1 MAWSRVGDNIATHPL
16 MSRLLTSCEFNH
28 ALKNE
33 AFGALVQLTTVSA
46 AHLTDYIVEYGLMA
60 QVAPG
65 REKQL
70 IDVLVDAGMLFRDEE
85 DGRKVLRIVDDNEL
99 LHNRSRDEVEIDR
112 RRSAD
117 KRNPE
122 LIPAVR
128 YRDGDQ
134 CRWCGRTVD
143 WRDRKGGRAATI
155 DSLNEHRNSTVDTL
169 VVACKTCNSKRR
181 AGEELRLMPIPT
193 REKVY
198 YTDHTIDWI
207 NRSEWAQHEGIHLE
221 PRQTRLD
228 IGQQITTPA
237 APSEQQVGQAA
248 APLEAAARAHR
259 AAPDVEAPFVSDPL
273 DEAPDWVQQSLVNDH
288 GQAAAPSMAAA
299 PREHDHAPA
308 APSEQQQVG
317 QAAAPLE
324 AAARA
329 HRAAPGVEAPPH
341 NHVDN
346 ETVKPSTDLEQ
357 ITDRWGDGSRSLG
370 TGRDGNG
377 QAGTVANRRRRRR
390 GRRGGGRNKA
400 HG

>member
-16 MSRLLTSCEFNH
+16 MSRLLTSCEFDH
-28 ALKNE
+28 SLKNE

-46 AHLTDYIVEYGLMA
+46 AHLTDYIIEYGLMA
-60 QVAPG
+60 QIAPG

-70 IDVLVDAGMLFRDEE
+70 IDVLVDAGMLFRDEV

-112 RRSAD
+112 RRAAD
-117 KRNPE
+117 KRNPA

-134 CRWCGRTVD
+134 CRWCGKTVD
-143 WRDRKGGRAATI
+143 WRDRKSWRAATI
-155 DSLNEHRNSTVDTL
+155 DSLNEHRESTVDTL
-169 VVACKTCNSKRR
+169 VVACKSCNSKRG
-181 AGEELRLMPIPT
+181 AGEELQLLPTPT
-193 REKVY
+193 REKVH

-221 PRQTRLD
+221 PRQTHLD

-237 APSEQQVGQAA
+237 AP
-248 APLEAAARAHR
+248 LEAAARAYR

-273 DEAPDWVQQSLVNDH
+273 DEAPDWVKQSLFNDH
-288 GQAAAPSMAAA
+288 GQAAAPLMAAA

-308 APSEQQQVG
+308 APLEQQQVG

-324 AAARA
+324 AAART
-329 HRAAPGVEAPPH
+329 HRAAPDVEAPSQH
-341 NHVDN
+341 HVDN

-357 ITDRWGDGSRSLG
+357 ITDRWGDESGSLG

-377 QAGTVANRRRRRR
+377 QVGTARRRRRRRR
-390 GRRGGGRNKA
+390 GGRGTGRNKA

>member
-1 MAWSRVGDNIATHPL
+1 MSRVGDTSPHIRSCRVCLRPA
-16 MSRLLTSCEFNH
+16 SLTI

-169 VVACKTCNSKRR
+169 VVACKTCNSKRG

-228 IGQQITTPA
+228 IGQQITT
-237 APSEQQVGQAA
+237 
-248 APLEAAARAHR
+248 
-259 AAPDVEAPFVSDPL
+259 
-273 DEAPDWVQQSLVNDH
+273 
-288 GQAAAPSMAAA
+288 
-299 PREHDHAPA
+299 PA

>member
-16 MSRLLTSCEFNH
+16 MSRLLTSCEFDH
-28 ALKNE
+28 SLKNE

-46 AHLTDYIVEYGLMA
+46 AHLTDYIIEYGLMA
-60 QVAPG
+60 QIAPG

-70 IDVLVDAGMLFRDEE
+70 IDVLVDAGMLFRDEV

-112 RRSAD
+112 RRAAD
-117 KRNPE
+117 KRNPA

-134 CRWCGRTVD
+134 CRWCGKTVD
-143 WRDRKGGRAATI
+143 WRDRKSWRAATI
-155 DSLNEHRNSTVDTL
+155 DSLNEHRESTVDTL
-169 VVACKTCNSKRR
+169 VVACKSCNSKRG
-181 AGEELRLMPIPT
+181 AGEELQLLPTPT
-193 REKVY
+193 REKVH

-221 PRQTRLD
+221 PRQTHLD

-237 APSEQQVGQAA
+237 APSEQQQVGQAA

-273 DEAPDWVQQSLVNDH
+273 DEAPDWVKQSLFNDH
-288 GQAAAPSMAAA
+288 GQAAA

-329 HRAAPGVEAPPH
+329 HRAAPDVEAPPH

-377 QAGTVANRRRRRR
+377 QVGTARRRRRRRR
-390 GRRGGGRNKA
+390 GGRGTGRNKA

>member
-169 VVACKTCNSKRR
+169 VVACKTCNSKRG